1 MRQVFR
7 FPDQPEMILGM
18 ESADTFC
25 GMSGND
31 AGIITWEM
39 SMKKNNDKTKAAKT
53 LLLVSMENREIVVR
67 YKGEEMFRAGQNEA
81 KPEMQREL
89 IEVLREILVHIPPE
103 ECSNVI
109 DNGIAIDFSDPELEK
124 LIQDETAMKTV
135 RV

>member
-1 MRQVFR
+1 
-7 FPDQPEMILGM
+7 M
-18 ESADTFC
+18 EFANIFC

-39 SMKKNNDKTKAAKT
+39 LMKKSNYNTKGVKKP
-53 LLLVSMENREIVVR
+53 LLVSMEDREIVVR
-67 YKGEEMFRAGQNEA
+67 YKGVEMFRTGKNEP
-81 KPEMQREL
+81 KTEMQQEL
-89 IEVLREILVHIPPE
+89 IAALRETLVHIPPE
-103 ECSNVI
+103 ECSDVI

>member
-1 MRQVFR
+1 
-7 FPDQPEMILGM
+7 
-18 ESADTFC
+18 
-25 GMSGND
+25 
-31 AGIITWEM
+31 
-39 SMKKNNDKTKAAKT
+39 MKKNNDKTKATKT

-67 YKGEEMFRAGQNEA
+67 YKGEEMFRAGQNES

-103 ECSNVI
+103 ECSNII